1 MPPKSAKKSAAKRTA
16 PRKGRKGGKRRNV
29 RNVGDYASLSETRS
43 LTVDG
48 GFSTQAM
55 YSLMDTSLSQ
65 FTRAPQVARGYQHY
79 RIKYIQ
85 LTLKPNFDTFAVN
98 PANPVGKAKL
108 YYMIDK
114 SGSIPDNVT
123 LEGLKG
129 MGAKPRSFDE
139 YPLKIGWRPSVLD
152 QVMTLAGAAP
162 TAQSA
167 KYTISP
173 WLSTSASTVT
183 PIWLPNEV
191 DHLGVYWFVDQ
202 PVGAAQPYQVEVE
215 VQFEFKKPL
224 VASSTGQFH
233 AIPARPAL
241 TNASR
246 DGVVDDRP
254 GGDDSQLVA

>member
-1 MPPKSAKKSAAKRTA
+1 MTKTQKGKAKKRTA
-16 PRKGRKGGKRRNV
+16 ARKGRKGGKRRNV
-29 RNVGDYASLSETRS
+29 RNVGDYASLSESRS
-43 LTVDG
+43 MTVDG
-48 GFSTQAM
+48 GFTTQTM
-55 YSLMDTSLSQ
+55 YSLMNTSLSQ
-65 FTRAPQVARGYQHY
+65 FVRAPQVARGYQHY
-79 RIKYIQ
+79 RIKYI
-85 LTLKPNFDTFAVN
+85 TLKIKPNFDTFAVN
-98 PANPVGKAKL
+98 PANPVGKGKL

-114 SGSIPDNVT
+114 AGSIPDNIT

-139 YPLKIGWRPSVLD
+139 NPLTIGWRPSVLD

-162 TAQSA
+162 LAQSA

-191 DHLGVYWFVDQ
+191 DHLGVYWIIEQ
-202 PVGAAQPYQVEVE
+202 PVGAAQPYQVDVE

-224 VASSTGQFH
+224 VASSTGQFS
-233 AIPARPAL
+233 AIPARLAVL
-241 TNASR
+241 NQSR

-254 GGDDSQLVA
+254 GGDDTQLTS